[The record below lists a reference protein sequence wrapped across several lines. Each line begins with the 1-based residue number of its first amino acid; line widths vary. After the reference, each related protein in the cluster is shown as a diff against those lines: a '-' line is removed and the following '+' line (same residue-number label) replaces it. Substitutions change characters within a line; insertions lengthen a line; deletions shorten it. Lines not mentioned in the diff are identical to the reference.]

1 MHPRPGPLPPGPGL
15 LPRPEA
21 SRNSQIDEDDAR
33 IDPPELSLPWRRGTA
48 ARSCQSAVKAK
59 AGFGTPVA
67 RARTD
72 RPAAQALD
80 ATDISGRR
88 TDKVVSFPLTL
99 SRRSIPDQSR
109 GPGSGRWSTTGPP
122 QRQARIGGIPDIP
135 AIRGAPERR
144 PAARRRGTRYVPRI
158 PPSRGPSGPT
168 GPGTLA
174 PQRRRRAADCGRVRA
189 AGKLRACARRGRGY
203 ASLPQGGHRD
213 AAPTTGVRGAA
224 VTGRRPG
231 PSARSRRQA
240 ATWPGN
246 PAARA

>member
-1 MHPRPGPLPPGPGL
+1 MHPSPGPLRPGPGL
-15 LPRPEA
+15 LPRPKA
-21 SRNSQIDEDDAR
+21 SRNSQIDKDDAR

-48 ARSCQSAVKAK
+48 ARSCQSVVKAA
-59 AGFGTPVA
+59 AGFGTLVA

-99 SRRSIPDQSR
+99 SHRSIPDQSR
-109 GPGSGRWSTTGPP
+109 GPGPGRWSATGPP
-122 QRQARIGGIPDIP
+122 QRQARIGGIPDTP
-135 AIRGAPERR
+135 AIRSAPERR

-158 PPSRGPSGPT
+158 PPSPWTVRSGW
-168 GPGTLA
+168 PGTLA
-174 PQRRRRAADCGRVRA
+174 PQRRRRAADCGRLRA

-231 PSARSRRQA
+231 PPVRSRREA
-240 ATWPGN
+240 VT
-246 PAARA
+246 